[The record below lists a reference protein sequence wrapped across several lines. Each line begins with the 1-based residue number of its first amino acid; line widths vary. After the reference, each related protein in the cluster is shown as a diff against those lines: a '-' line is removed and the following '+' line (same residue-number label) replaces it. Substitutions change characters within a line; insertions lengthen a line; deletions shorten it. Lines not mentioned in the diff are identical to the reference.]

1 MSVDANITIRHF
13 DQAIR
18 CLEMS
23 SVCIRRCHEA
33 DSEVSESSD
42 EHEVTADLN
51 ALEKA
56 TLETK
61 SKDRKEVAECSSS
74 DENDPS
80 IEELNELIEVK
91 VIRKPLEETIVKNSQ
106 TDSSLYGDH
115 MQLLIQPSGKL
126 IVSDALDAKYIM
138 TASRLMPRMD
148 QSRECVGDQTLSSQ
162 SQRPT

>member
-1 MSVDANITIRHF
+1 M
-13 DQAIR
+13 
-18 CLEMS
+18 
-23 SVCIRRCHEA
+23 
-33 DSEVSESSD
+33 
-42 EHEVTADLN
+42 
-51 ALEKA
+51 
-56 TLETK
+56 
-61 SKDRKEVAECSSS
+61 
-74 DENDPS
+74 
-80 IEELNELIEVK
+80 K